1 MTSNLM
7 FTFFV
12 ICVVCGTVFSLP
24 CLTVKSK
31 QDFDKARDALKS
43 LEDFMKSQASSIN
56 SKIEALDKDMTSM
69 EADFKRRQWIK
80 YNNHCYYI
88 GEDIVIWTE
97 AERKCREIGGYLLKF
112 GDSSEN
118 SLIFEQIKKSSKK
131 TYFWL
136 GSTDVVN
143 GDWRWIYDQTQLG
156 YKNFP

>member
-43 LEDFMKSQASSIN
+43 LEDFMKSHASSIN
-56 SKIEALDKDMTSM
+56 FKIEVLDKDMTSM

-97 AERKCREIGGYLLKF
+97 AERQCREVGGYLLKF
-112 GDSSEN
+112 DDSSEN

-131 TYFWL
+131 THVWL

-143 GDWRWIYDQTQLG
+143 GDWR
-156 YKNFP
+156 